1 MKPAPANAIRR
12 APTTSITIPV
22 SGASRPCSKLRS
34 ENPKA
39 IAETLQPSSAR
50 IGSMKMLAPII
61 TKPSTRKLLND
72 PAIAM
77 YQP

>member
-1 MKPAPANAIRR
+1 MKTAPANAMRR
-12 APTTSITIPV
+12 APTTSITMPV
-22 SGASRPCSKLRS
+22 SGASKPCSKLRS

-39 IAETLQPSSAR
+39 IAVTLQPSSSR
-50 IGSMKMLAPII
+50 IGSMKMLAPIM
-61 TKPSTRKLLND
+61 TKPSTRKLFAD